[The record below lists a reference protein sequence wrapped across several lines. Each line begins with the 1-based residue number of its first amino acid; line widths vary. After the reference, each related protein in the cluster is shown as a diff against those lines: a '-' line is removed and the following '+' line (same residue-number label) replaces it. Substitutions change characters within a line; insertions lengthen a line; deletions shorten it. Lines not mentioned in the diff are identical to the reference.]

1 MRALGIAL
9 LFAFAGPA
17 IADRDVPAA
26 LQPYMTEEEYL
37 AAGLDKLNPAE
48 LAALRDS
55 GIEGDDLLRTL
66 APQDPRDPAALLL
79 RLPGIDAD
87 LWLSARA

>member
-26 LQPYMTEEEYL
+26 LQPYMTEE
-37 AAGLDKLNPAE
+37 
-48 LAALRDS
+48 
-55 GIEGDDLLRTL
+55 
-66 APQDPRDPAALLL
+66 
-79 RLPGIDAD
+79 
-87 LWLSARA
+87 